1 MDAVSNCIME
11 LVFYDKR
18 LPPVLNVVHPR
29 PTDWN
34 TVINV
39 IGDALVLVLGRKLD
53 SPLALVSFQEWFGVL
68 ETHAKAANQENETE
82 LRIVRLILFLFY
94 FGLPFLLKKINY
106 DLAQPGIKLLDF
118 FRQMSEGDLKITSE
132 GQLSDSSSTG
142 STEAGGLTNF
152 STSKVKDISKAMRDL
167 EPLLVPD
174 DIEWWV
180 KYWNAT
186 GLFNDI

>member
-1 MDAVSNCIME
+1 
-11 LVFYDKR
+11 
-18 LPPVLNVVHPR
+18 
-29 PTDWN
+29 
-34 TVINV
+34 
-39 IGDALVLVLGRKLD
+39 
-53 SPLALVSFQEWFGVL
+53 
-68 ETHAKAANQENETE
+68 
-82 LRIVRLILFLFY
+82 
-94 FGLPFLLKKINY
+94 
-106 DLAQPGIKLLDF
+106 
-118 FRQMSEGDLKITSE
+118 MSEGDLKITSE